1 MHKPTLLLA
10 CAVLIGCSTAAPTD
24 GGSDVDAGI
33 VDAGIIVDAGLIDG
47 GRITIVTS
55 DDGKLTLEVSEATGV
70 DPSTLTARRRSAPEL
85 VGRDDVVLAYELS
98 PDGTRFAAPVTV
110 RFRGSAGDM
119 GYFLSD
125 AGDELVGPYVMPG
138 VRQTDGGREPLGSPA
153 LAFELSDGG
162 ASFSGTLT
170 HFTDVEL
177 VKPDHER
184 FVGNIA
190 VGFMGLGQPAL
201 APSMPIVGLRFWLTK
216 QVGIPGGLELFDLR
230 GTQEVTAPQEFAF
243 HGGLPLALA
252 AGKHFAFNN
261 VPEISMHGG
270 LITGP
275 ANSSGSTTLKAN
287 LKLGTEIHF
296 GFIGVPELSL
306 SATVALGLRFQGCTE
321 TRTGPGSAEAGRS
334 VGLGQLH
341 GIPYART
348 CERGR
353 FGLFTAPTP
362 SSTGLRDEASTNPST
377 FTLATT
383 VEDSPWRIFTT
394 GLSPL
399 YHFSIL
405 SCGAND
411 WGHTVCPTPAALPLE
426 GDFVVLSTVMG
437 GDVPLADP
445 ANRYI
450 YSFVFDADNVSA
462 NNYRAP
468 ARYPKDFYDDTDRWY
483 EASWVPGGAWV
494 LTAKTARGG
503 TVTQVPTAARLVL
516 SGDTIFFIAP
526 RSEFDVA
533 KPRWRFTAFRH
544 KGDYGLNP
552 PYDWNGDV
560 EPPVGMPLF
569 EFP

>member
-1 MHKPTLLLA
+1 MHTPTLLLT
-10 CAVLIGCSTAAPTD
+10 CAVLVGCSTVAPSD
-24 GGSDVDAGI
+24 GGIDVDAGRL
-33 VDAGIIVDAGLIDG
+33 DA

-55 DDGKLTLEVSEATGV
+55 DDGKLSLEVSEATGV

-85 VGRDDVVLAYELS
+85 VGRDDVLLAYELS
-98 PDGTRFAAPVTV
+98 PDGTRFSAPVTV
-110 RFRGSAGDM
+110 RFRGSAGELGFFM
-119 GYFLSD
+119 SD
-125 AGDELVGPYVMPG
+125 AGDELVGPYVLPG

-184 FVGNIA
+184 FVGNLAI
-190 VGFMGLGQPAL
+190 GFMGVGDVKYPAL
-201 APSMPIVGLRFWLTK
+201 APTTPIVGLRFWITK
-216 QVGIPGGLELFDLR
+216 QVGIPSGLGLFDLS
-230 GTQEVTAPQEFAF
+230 GTQEVTEPLGFAL
-243 HGGLPLALA
+243 HGGVPIALA
-252 AGKHFAFNN
+252 AGKHYAFN
-261 VPEISMHGG
+261 VIPEVSMHGG
-270 LITGP
+270 LVSGP
-275 ANSSGSTTLKAN
+275 VGSTGSTTLKAN
-287 LKLGTEIHF
+287 LKLGSEIHF

-306 SATVALGLRFQGCTE
+306 QATVALGLRFQGCTE

-334 VGLGQLH
+334 VSLAMLH

-383 VEDSPWRIFTT
+383 VEEMPLQIFTST
-394 GLSPL
+394 LSSL
-399 YHFSIL
+399 YYFSIL

-411 WGHTVCPTPAALPLE
+411 WGHTVCPTPATLPLE

-468 ARYPKDFYDDTDRWY
+468 PRYPKDFYDDTDRWY

-516 SGDTIFFIAP
+516 SRDTIFFIAP
-526 RSEFDVA
+526 RSEFDVP
-533 KPRWRFTAFRH
+533 KPKWRFTAFRH

-569 EFP
+569 EVP